1 MTEDAMDICA
11 NNGDRAVTDRFDELH
26 EDMENGFQ
34 NLRKKIEEMD
44 ADELR
49 RDVSNLMMIGHSQM
63 DTIRRQRREI
73 ERMDADLLRLH
84 GERTRIAHETMI
96 LLVAMGI
103 AFDGEDDC
111 PSKWIRMAAS
121 VARERKCE
129 PFTTSIESLG
139 VNTVTDLDRRESATE
154 VAMVV
159 IMGVFV
165 LCVIVWTAMMV
176 AAWA

>member
-1 MTEDAMDICA
+1 MMDLWADSPVI
-11 NNGDRAVTDRFDELH
+11 DRFDELRG
-26 EDMENGFQ
+26 DMESGFTK
-34 NLRKKIEEMD
+34 LRKNVEEMD

-49 RDVSNLMMIGHSQM
+49 RDVNNLMMIGHSQM

-73 ERMDADLLRLH
+73 DGMQRDLMRLH
-84 GERTRIAHETMI
+84 EERARTLHATLD

-103 AFDGEDDC
+103 AYDVEDDC

-121 VARERKCE
+121 VARERHCE
-129 PFTTSIESLG
+129 PITTSIESLG
-139 VNTVTDLDRRESATE
+139 VTDIDRRESMTN